1 MVKNSPLIS
10 FLIYTKQ
17 MSEILNIVNSNQETV
32 IIAVTA
38 VLIIFFIWNIYIT
51 LNLRNIKKKTRSFFA
66 GKESKDLEEVIYT
79 QIKNSNRI
87 NENIDK
93 IYQEN
98 EIIRE
103 NINKCIQKVGTVR
116 FNPFGDVGGNQS
128 FAIAL
133 LDKSLN
139 GVIILS
145 LYSRDGVKVYSKQII
160 KGKSEYKLSEE
171 EEKALVIA
179 SNS

>member
-1 MVKNSPLIS
+1 
-10 FLIYTKQ
+10 
-17 MSEILNIVNSNQETV
+17 MSEIINIFNNNQEAV
-32 IIAVTA
+32 IIVGIAI
-38 VLIIFFIWNIYIT
+38 LIFLFAWNTY
-51 LNLRNIKKKTRSFFA
+51 LSLSLKNIKKKTRSFFT
-66 GKESKDLEEVIYT
+66 GKQSKDLEEVIYN
-79 QIKNSNRI
+79 QIKNSNKI

-93 IYQEN
+93 IYKEN
-98 EIIRE
+98 EEIRE
-103 NINKCIQKVGTVR
+103 NIKKCIQKVGVVR

-133 LDKSLN
+133 LDNSLS

-160 KGKSEYKLSEE
+160 EGKSEYKLSEE
-171 EEKALVIA
+171 EEKALAIA

>member
-1 MVKNSPLIS
+1 
-10 FLIYTKQ
+10 
-17 MSEILNIVNSNQETV
+17 MSEIINIFNNNQEAV
-32 IIAVTA
+32 IIAGIA
-38 VLIIFFIWNIYIT
+38 ILIFFFAWNIY
-51 LNLRNIKKKTRSFFA
+51 LSLSLKNIKKKTRSFFS
-66 GKESKDLEEVIYT
+66 GKQSKDLEEVIYN
-79 QIKNSNRI
+79 QIKNSNKI

-93 IYQEN
+93 IYKEN
-98 EIIRE
+98 EEIRE
-103 NINKCIQKVGTVR
+103 NIKKCIQKVGVVR

-133 LDKSLN
+133 LDNSLS

-160 KGKSEYKLSEE
+160 EGKSEYKLSEE
-171 EEKALVIA
+171 EEKALAIA